1 MVFARLSLFPFSHL
15 MGFLATLS
23 LQPSD
28 QDFSFKLGFHV
39 QLCFFQPVFRGSQ
52 WKKPFA
58 VFNCKSSFPIKLLAN
73 GAGSVV
79 SALLSS
85 LQGQSSAA
93 QCLAAC
99 SPAQEG
105 VFNHSRMGWFGLFTA
120 RLQCQL
126 LLGLLFRYG
135 LDC

>member
-39 QLCFFQPVFRGSQ
+39 RLCFFQPVFRGSQ

-85 LQGQSSAA
+85 LQGQSSALSA
-93 QCLAAC
+93 WLPVPLPKKEFLITVGWDGLAY
-99 SPAQEG
+99 SQ
-105 VFNHSRMGWFGLFTA
+105 
-120 RLQCQL
+120 
-126 LLGLLFRYG
+126 
-135 LDC
+135 